1 MRKAV
6 LLHGTDG
13 TPGEHWFVWLHDWL
27 KAHNYKVFEPQLPNC
42 HTPNR
47 EEYHHFLL
55 SQGWDFIDNLLVG
68 HSSGATTVLNL
79 LQSDDIPV
87 VETAILVGTFLN
99 ERLTIGTDQY
109 EPGQFD
115 RLWPDAGF
123 DIEKIR
129 CGAGRLLFIHSDNDP
144 YCSYG
149 DARVFAGRL
158 GAEFVTVHNGHHLGS
173 ESGLK
178 ALPQIIDYLE
188 DTGRSDRLLH
198 ENH

>member
-1 MRKAV
+1 MKRAV

-13 TPGEHWFVWLHDWL
+13 EPGESWFGWLHDWL
-27 KAHNYKVFEPQLPNC
+27 GVHNYEVLEPHLPNS
-42 HTPNR
+42 HTPSR
-47 EEYHHFLL
+47 QEYRCFLMN
-55 SQGWDFIDNLLVG
+55 QDWDFTDNLLVG

-79 LQSDDIPV
+79 LQSDDIPA
-87 VETAILVGTFLN
+87 VETVILVSVFLN

-115 RLWPDAGF
+115 NLWPEAGF
-123 DIEKIR
+123 DVEKIR
-129 CGAGRLLFIHSDNDP
+129 RGATRILFIHSDNDP
-144 YCSYG
+144 YCSYS
-149 DARVFAGRL
+149 DAKMFAERL

-178 ALPQIIDYLE
+178 ELPQIIDYLE
-188 DTGRSDRLLH
+188 NIGRSDSLSD